1 MTIRVLLVDDHKIM
15 RDGLRA
21 LLEKEKDFQIVAEAS
36 NGREAVEAARR
47 LKPDVV
53 VMDVVMPEVNGI
65 DATIQIRKSCPQAK
79 IIALTMHADK
89 GYLTRMLR
97 AGTTG
102 YLLKDC
108 AAEELV
114 KALREITAGKR
125 YISSEIATLLMDE
138 YAEKAAQFKQVGDVK
153 LNPREVAFLRLLA
166 DGLSGREIAEQ
177 LEVSIKTIDRSR
189 QQLMDKLQIYTVAE
203 LTRYA
208 IRHGIVTAP

>member
-1 MTIRVLLVDDHKIM
+1 MNIRILLVDDHKIM

-21 LLEKEKDFQIVAEAS
+21 VLEKETDFQIVAEAS
-36 NGREAVEAARR
+36 NGREAVEVAKR
-47 LKPDVV
+47 LKPDIII
-53 VMDVVMPEVNGI
+53 MDVVMPGVNGI
-65 DATIQIRKSCPQAK
+65 DATIQIRKSCPQAH

-97 AGTTG
+97 AGTAG

-114 KALREITAGKR
+114 KALRDITAGKR
-125 YISSEIATLLMDE
+125 YISSDIAALLMDE
-138 YAEKAAQFKQVGDVK
+138 YADKTTQHTQVGDIK
-153 LNPREVAFLRLLA
+153 LNPREIAFLRLLA

-189 QQLMDKLQIYTVAE
+189 QQLMEKLQIFTVAE

-208 IRHGIVTAP
+208 IQHGIVPLA